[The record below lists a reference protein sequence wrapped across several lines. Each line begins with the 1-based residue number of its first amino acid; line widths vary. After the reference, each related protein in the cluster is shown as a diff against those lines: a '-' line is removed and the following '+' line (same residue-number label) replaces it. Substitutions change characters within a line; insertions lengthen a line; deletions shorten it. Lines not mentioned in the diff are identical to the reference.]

1 MKTNVQVEEVLDRL
15 MHLSDEFSDVAT
27 EFQDDGQPGEAR
39 NHREHALALLSGAA
53 LIANAFPET
62 MRAGWIA
69 LRLGA
74 VAMDAGDQKA
84 AQGFF
89 SRASEIATEQADEDL
104 NTAVQA
110 EFAELI
116 Q

>member
-1 MKTNVQVEEVLDRL
+1 MKTSVEVEQVLERIMQTADQIA
-15 MHLSDEFSDVAT
+15 DEAA

-39 NHREHALALLSGAA
+39 RHRERALALLSGAA
-53 LIANAFPET
+53 VIANAFPET
-62 MRAGWIA
+62 MQAGWIS

-74 VAMDAGDQKA
+74 VAMDAGDTKA
-84 AQGFF
+84 AEGFLN
-89 SRASEIATEQADEDL
+89 RASQIATDESDEDL
-104 NTAVQA
+104 ATAAQA